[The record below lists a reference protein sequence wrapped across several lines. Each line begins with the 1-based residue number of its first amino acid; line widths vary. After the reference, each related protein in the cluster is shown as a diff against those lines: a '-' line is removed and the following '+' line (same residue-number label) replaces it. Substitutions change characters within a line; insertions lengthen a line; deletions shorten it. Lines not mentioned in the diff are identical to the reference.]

1 MTDLEKQREE
11 RRKLMAQAFDKKK
24 AATNIPITQPPEMSE
39 ADLKAIQK
47 AQDEL
52 DNPDHARDE

>member
-24 AATNIPITQPPEMSE
+24 AATNIPIT
-39 ADLKAIQK
+39 
-47 AQDEL
+47 
-52 DNPDHARDE
+52 